1 MMSIKARVMELLS
14 HEETC
19 RKGSFQKQTISASKK
34 TRGKKISKKNINNIG
49 YQEMKYQ
56 MMKRASCIVENYHDD
71 VFLKTGI
78 WKNQNYDM
86 SSYIKEITPENQKN
100 QYYDMSSYIKEIT
113 PENQKNQHDM
123 TYIGY
128 VDKDD
133 VKDGDYNVTYV
144 GNIDVNEE
152 DNYDITYIGFV
163 CNIDK
168 ISQ

>member
-1 MMSIKARVMELLS
+1 MMSIKARVMELDA

-34 TRGKKISKKNINNIG
+34 TKKAREKKVSKKNINNIG

-56 MMKRASCIVENYHDD
+56 MMKRASCIVENYNDV

-78 WKNQNYDM
+78 WKNENYDM
-86 SSYIKEITPENQKN
+86 SSYVKEITPENQKN
-100 QYYDMSSYIKEIT
+100 QYDV
-113 PENQKNQHDM
+113 
-123 TYIGY
+123 TYVGY

-144 GNIDVNEE
+144 GNVDVNEE

>member
-1 MMSIKARVMELLS
+1 MMSIKARVMELDA
-14 HEETC
+14 HEETGG
-19 RKGSFQKQTISASKK
+19 KDSFQKQTISASKK
-34 TRGKKISKKNINNIG
+34 TKKAYEKKVSKKNKIEKKINNIG

-56 MMKRASCIVENYHDD
+56 MMKRASCIVENYHDE
-71 VFLKTGI
+71 VFLKTGT
-78 WKNQNYDM
+78 WKNKNYDM
-86 SSYIKEITPENQKN
+86 SLYIKKITPENQKN
-100 QYYDMSSYIKEIT
+100 QYDV
-113 PENQKNQHDM
+113 
-123 TYIGY
+123 TYVGY

>member
-1 MMSIKARVMELLS
+1 MMSIKARVMELDA

-34 TRGKKISKKNINNIG
+34 TKKTREKKVSKKNINNIG

-56 MMKRASCIVENYHDD
+56 MMKRASCIVENYNDV
-71 VFLKTGI
+71 VFLKTDI
-78 WKNQNYDM
+78 WKN
-86 SSYIKEITPENQKN
+86 ENQKN
-100 QYYDMSSYIKEIT
+100 QCDAT
-113 PENQKNQHDM
+113 
-123 TYIGY
+123 Y
-128 VDKDD
+128 VDYVD
-133 VKDGDYNVTYV
+133 KDGDYNATYV
-144 GNIDVNEE
+144 GNVDVNEE

>member
-1 MMSIKARVMELLS
+1 MSIKARAMELDA

-19 RKGSFQKQTISASKK
+19 RKSSFQKQTISASKK
-34 TRGKKISKKNINNIG
+34 TKKVLKKNKIETKIDNIG

-56 MMKRASCIVENYHDD
+56 MMKRASCMVQNYHND
-71 VFLKTGI
+71 VFLKTGT
-78 WKNQNYDM
+78 WKNEN
-86 SSYIKEITPENQKN
+86 PENK
-100 QYYDMSSYIKEIT
+100 YDVS
-113 PENQKNQHDM
+113 H
-123 TYIGY
+123 IGY

-152 DNYDITYIGFV
+152 DNYDVTYIGFIY
-163 CNIDK
+163 NIDK

>member
-1 MMSIKARVMELLS
+1 MSIKARAMELDA

-19 RKGSFQKQTISASKK
+19 RKSSFQKQTISASKK
-34 TRGKKISKKNINNIG
+34 TKKAREKKVPKKNINNIG

-56 MMKRASCIVENYHDD
+56 MMKRASCIVENYNDV

-78 WKNQNYDM
+78 WKNENYDM
-86 SSYIKEITPENQKN
+86 SSYIKKI
-100 QYYDMSSYIKEIT
+100 I
-113 PENQKNQHDM
+113 PENQKNQHDV
-123 TYIGY
+123 TYVGY

-152 DNYDITYIGFV
+152 DNYDITYIGLV

>member
-1 MMSIKARVMELLS
+1 MSIKARVMELDA

-34 TRGKKISKKNINNIG
+34 TKKTREKKVSKKNINNIG

-56 MMKRASCIVENYHDD
+56 MMKRASCIVENYNDV
-71 VFLKTGI
+71 VFLKTDI
-78 WKNQNYDM
+78 WKN
-86 SSYIKEITPENQKN
+86 ENQKN
-100 QYYDMSSYIKEIT
+100 QCDAT
-113 PENQKNQHDM
+113 
-123 TYIGY
+123 Y
-128 VDKDD
+128 VDYVD
-133 VKDGDYNVTYV
+133 KDGDYNVTYV
-144 GNIDVNEE
+144 GNVDVNEE